1 MFFDG
6 ASGPASIGM
15 TELRSDYTVKSPPE
29 RADEAPHPAKS
40 SGRNRIEAP

>member
-6 ASGPASIGM
+6 ASGPVSIGI
-15 TELRSDYTVKSPPE
+15 TELRSGYAGASLPE